1 MSSEGLDEEAFQIT
15 ALAAVLERTGYMV
28 GDPGALSGYPHYRTV
43 HADGTAAQAG
53 GVVWLADA
61 LGPELIIRAIGA
73 ATIAITGKIPVT
85 GDGATAPACCSTRG
99 TYSPTSTS

>member
-15 ALAAVLERTGYMV
+15 ALAAVLERTAYMV
-28 GDPGALSGYPHYRTV
+28 GDPGALSEYPHYRTV

-53 GVVWLADA
+53 GVVWLPDA